1 MTFIEFIGFIIS
13 ISAMVF
19 LFARQTWENYRR
31 RKYPEQYAEEVRK
44 KDDALK
50 ELLKSMNIEV
60 EEEEEIEDEDDYVEP
75 VRRPPPPPPKPIQLK
90 QAPQPKKET
99 ERLFQEYSSGK
110 MDLSDKGAYALG
122 KVNQPSRGKALI
134 TQFPSTRDLFVIR
147 EILGPPRCD
156 QEWK

>member
-1 MTFIEFIGFIIS
+1 MTFIEFIGFIIT

-31 RKYPEQYAEEVRK
+31 RKYPEAYAEEVRK

-60 EEEEEIEDEDDYVEP
+60 EEEEEIEDDYEEP
-75 VRRPPPPPPKPIQLK
+75 VRRPLPTPPPPPKPLQK
-90 QAPQPKKET
+90 KAPEP
-99 ERLFQEYSSGK
+99 LFHEYHSEK
-110 MDLSDKGAYALG
+110 MDLSDKGAYALV
-122 KVNQPSRGKALI
+122 KISRPSRGKTLI
-134 TQFPSTRDLFVIR
+134 NHFPSKRELFVIR